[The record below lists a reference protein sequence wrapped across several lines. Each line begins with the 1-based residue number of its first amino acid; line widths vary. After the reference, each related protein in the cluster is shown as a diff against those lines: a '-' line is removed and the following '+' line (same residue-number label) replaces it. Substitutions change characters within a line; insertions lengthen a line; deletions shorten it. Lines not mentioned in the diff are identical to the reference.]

1 MAKHT
6 ANALETTVE
15 RRERAKKYLE
25 QYCITYCRCVQSK
38 IALGNLESQ
47 REDWTQRYDTCGGGS
62 SSKKDLADIVA
73 AFDSIVSDA
82 KKRVA
87 ALGFFQ
93 DEIDSV
99 IANVQAENPT
109 AAMALT
115 KRYLVIGKAPEWNDI
130 ADDLG
135 YAEATVKMHHARG
148 LDLVAG
154 ILEECN
160 CDSKLYTF
168 LYAKP

>member
-6 ANALETTVE
+6 ANALETTVD

-73 AFDSIVSDA
+73 AFDSIVADA

-87 ALGFFQ
+87 ALGFFM

-99 IANVQAENPT
+99 IANVQAENPN
-109 AAMALT
+109 AATALT
-115 KRYLVIGKAPEWNDI
+115 KRYLVIGKAPEWIDI

-148 LDLVAG
+148 LDLVAD
-154 ILEECN
+154 ILEERN
-160 CDSKLYTF
+160 YDSKLYTF